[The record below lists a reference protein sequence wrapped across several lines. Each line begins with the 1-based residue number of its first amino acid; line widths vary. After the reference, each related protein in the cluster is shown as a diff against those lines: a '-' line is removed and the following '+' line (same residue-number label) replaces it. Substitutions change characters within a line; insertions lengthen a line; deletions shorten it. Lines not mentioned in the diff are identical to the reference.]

1 MTANGTASF
10 NVKASL
16 SDNPIRWLIVGGV
29 LLIAAIVIGTTIMA
43 GSFRDRALDNSKREL
58 ENTVLL
64 LSRHFD
70 QQLED
75 FGAVHNHLMLNSKL
89 SAMSYVGGINVFD
102 ADGMLINS
110 SSAWPVPSV
119 SVEDRAYFQA
129 FKNVPQSPGMIVE
142 PVHSRI
148 TGVWTTVIARKMTG
162 PHGEF
167 LGVIGRGIEPTNFE
181 QFFESLALGDEA

>member
-1 MTANGTASF
+1 MCRAGAWETAAGILPWQRSRMMTATGSASF

-29 LLIAAIVIGTTIMA
+29 LLIAAIAIGTTIMA

-75 FGAVHNHLMLNSKL
+75 FGAVQNDLIAYMRASAIDTPEHFKRRMSGPDIHLMLSSKL
-89 SAMSYVGGINVFD
+89 SAMSYVGGVNVFD

-119 SVEDRAYFQA
+119 SVADR
-129 FKNVPQSPGMIVE
+129 S
-142 PVHSRI
+142 
-148 TGVWTTVIARKMTG
+148 
-162 PHGEF
+162 
-167 LGVIGRGIEPTNFE
+167 
-181 QFFESLALGDEA
+181 